1 MTALIIV
8 AAVLAILLV
17 VAFLRVRVTAG
28 FAEYPFLFY
37 RIGPIT
43 IPLVDKGWISEDLTD
58 HKKRDKWQEKRRR
71 QIESGREKK
80 KKKGEVP
87 LYKKKDVLEMVR
99 VVKDLVVGILRY
111 VRKYACLESLRIR
124 LLAATD
130 DAMKTGVLYGEMQA
144 LLAAVAALLDE
155 IPDKRKKEE
164 NIQLEAECDF
174 LAEHMEADAEI
185 CVTMRVWQA
194 LVTRSWYT
202 EEIKKLWELL
212 MKEPTRSEE
221 E

>member
-1 MTALIIV
+1 MTVLIIV
-8 AAVLAILLV
+8 AAVLAVLLV

-37 RIGPIT
+37 RVGPIT

-71 QIESGREKK
+71 QIESERGKK
-80 KKKGEVP
+80 KKKSEVP
-87 LYKKKDVLEMVR
+87 LYKKKDLVEMVR
-99 VVKDLVVGILRY
+99 VVRDLVAGILRY
-111 VRKYACLESLRIR
+111 VRKYARLDSLRIR

-130 DAMKTGVLYGEMQA
+130 DAMKTAVLYGEMQA

-155 IPDKRKKEE
+155 IPEKRKREE

-174 LAEHMEADAEI
+174 LAERMEADAEI

-212 MKEPTRSEE
+212 MKEPARSKEE
-221 E
+221 